1 MKLNKRILK
10 EAIKGVLNE
19 VEVDPAVEPAQKQTS
34 REKRVETGLET
45 GGLMSAEEYANTLKQ
60 VLLSKQV
67 SNTDRKKAL
76 VAVFGNKASMVLG
89 AIVAM
94 MKGA

>member
-10 EAIKGVLNE
+10 EVIKDVLSE
-19 VEVDPAVEPAQKQTS
+19 ADLPADKVPQQKQTS

>member
-10 EAIKGVLNE
+10 EAIKDVLSEEGE
-19 VEVDPAVEPAQKQTS
+19 VPQQKRTS
-34 REKRVETGLET
+34 REKKVAAGVET

-60 VLLSKQV
+60 VLLTKKV

-76 VAVFGNKASMVLG
+76 VAVFGNKASMVLS